1 MDEDE
6 LLARQIG
13 LSDASQMSSTQE
25 RYKKRIKEKLLE
37 VSFTVSGRGIL
48 HKTASLHML
57 PLHQVLCVCLR

>member
-25 RYKKRIKEKLLE
+25 KYKMRIKEKLLE
-37 VSFTVSGRGIL
+37 VSSAL
-48 HKTASLHML
+48 S
-57 PLHQVLCVCLR
+57 